1 VARRLRRALVA
12 AEFAL
17 ATPLLVAAALVIV
30 SLAHL
35 SRVDVGIDTSRILTA
50 SVSLSAARYPRDVD
64 RRAFWERALLRL
76 TALPGVEA
84 VALAD
89 SRPPKEANDINN
101 FDLEAHP
108 TPAGQNQP
116 VCPWVGASPGFFKT
130 VGLRLERGRLLDEH
144 SLEDD
149 VIVVDR
155 AWADRFFPNEE
166 VVGRRLRGGG
176 CTSCPWTTVIGVVG
190 TVKFAGLDAPD
201 QGTVYYPFVDNRDGY
216 FVVRTL
222 GDPSSLTGALRNAVR
237 ELDPGLALSNMAT
250 GDELVSE
257 SLVAPR
263 YLSVLIGM
271 FALAAV
277 VLSIVGIYGVM
288 AHFVQQHTRDI
299 GIRLALGGDPSAM
312 RRMVVLQGLR
322 FIAVGVG
329 VGAGASFLTTELM
342 RTLLF
347 GVSATDRL
355 TMLAVPAALTAVAS
369 IACLIPAH
377 RAARLDPA
385 EILRET

>member
-1 VARRLRRALVA
+1 
-12 AEFAL
+12 
-17 ATPLLVAAALVIV
+17 
-30 SLAHL
+30 
-35 SRVDVGIDTSRILTA
+35 
-50 SVSLSAARYPRDVD
+50 
-64 RRAFWERALLRL
+64 
-76 TALPGVEA
+76 
-84 VALAD
+84 
-89 SRPPKEANDINN
+89 
-101 FDLEAHP
+101 
-108 TPAGQNQP
+108 
-116 VCPWVGASPGFFKT
+116 
-130 VGLRLERGRLLDEH
+130 
-144 SLEDD
+144 

-166 VVGRRLRGGG
+166 VIGRRLRSGG
-176 CTSCPWTTVIGVVG
+176 CTSCPWTTVVGVVG
-190 TVKFAGLDAPD
+190 TAKFVGLDAPD
-201 QGTVYYPFVDNRDGY
+201 QGTVYYPFVDIRDGY
-216 FVVRTL
+216 FVVRTP
-222 GDPSSLTGALRNAVR
+222 GDPSSLTAALRDVVR
-237 ELDPGLALSNMAT
+237 ELDPGLALSNIAT
-250 GDELVSE
+250 GDELVAE

-271 FALAAV
+271 FALTAV

-322 FIAVGVG
+322 FVAGGVV
-329 VGAGASFLTTELM
+329 VGAGAAFLTTELM

-355 TMLAVPAALTAVAS
+355 TMLAVPAALTAIAS
-369 IACLIPAH
+369 VACLIPAH